1 MGTIDTMRFRD
12 QSIRIGQDKLYGMD
26 NLPFRV
32 WFQVI
37 VAMVIVKLQKRRT
50 RVHLSRLDE
59 DALRDIGLT
68 KEQADMEI
76 RRSLPL
82 YERRHGF

>member
-1 MGTIDTMRFRD
+1 MGTIDTIRFRD
-12 QSIRIGQDKLYGMD
+12 QSIRIGQSKLYGMD

-32 WFQVI
+32 WFKVI

-50 RVHLSRLDE
+50 RIHLSRLDE
-59 DALRDIGLT
+59 MALRDIGLT
-68 KEQADMEI
+68 KEQADREI

-82 YERRHGF
+82 YERRMDG

>member
-1 MGTIDTMRFRD
+1 MRFRD

-32 WFQVI
+32 WLQVI
-37 VAMVIVKLQKRRT
+37 VAMMIVKLQKRRT

>member
-1 MGTIDTMRFRD
+1 MGTIDTIRFSD
-12 QSIRIGQDKLYGMD
+12 QSIRIGQDNLYGMD

-32 WFQVI
+32 WFKVI

-59 DALRDIGLT
+59 MALRDIGLT
-68 KEQADMEI
+68 KEQADREI

-82 YERRHGF
+82 YERRIDG